1 MNHRLYIAR
10 TLLLVLTITILAGP
24 ILAQQNYPPNN
35 QQNPQNNP
43 QQTTP
48 PSQEPSKQDNQ
59 PGVDKYSTSPS
70 SQSPDYTQSRGDIP
84 PADYG
89 VTRAQSSFAWGTLLG
104 GLAIGLVLGYLIGN
118 ANRPSRPSATR
129 DMRTDR
135 AA

>member
-10 TLLLVLTITILAGP
+10 TLLFVFAITIMAGP
-24 ILAQQNYPPNN
+24 LLAQQNYPPNN
-35 QQNPQNNP
+35 QQNPQNNS

-70 SQSPDYTQSRGDIP
+70 SQSPDYSQSRGDIP

-89 VTRAQSSFAWGTLLG
+89 VTRADSRFAWGTLIS
-104 GLAIGLVLGYLIGN
+104 GLVIGIVLGYLIGN
-118 ANRPSRPSATR
+118 AGRPSRPSATT
-129 DMRTDR
+129 DIPTDR